1 MPVYLY
7 DSSDV
12 PVKCTLGLT
21 NFLISRSDMLN
32 KVERSTTMTTR
43 VVESLINFIWTSNLR
58 PGDSLPS
65 AEKLQETLG
74 VSRPVIRE
82 ALKILEGRNIVE
94 AINGKGTILRDTD
107 QTTLADFFCHAVQI
121 RPKSTLELMEV
132 RRGIEVQ
139 SVVLAAQRRTDQQA
153 LAIQG
158 TVQEMEKNIANLAQ
172 YATLDMRLHLQI
184 AEASQNSMLFFLVDS
199 LREALEKSVIEGMR
213 QRHTEE
219 AHARV
224 QELHKLLADAVVA
237 RDGDRAAEIMS
248 AHFEEAIAAL
258 SRAN

>member
-1 MPVYLY
+1 
-7 DSSDV
+7 
-12 PVKCTLGLT
+12 
-21 NFLISRSDMLN
+21 MLN

-107 QTTLADFFCHAVQI
+107 QTALADFFCHAVQI
-121 RPKSTLELMEV
+121 RPKSMLELMEV
-132 RRGIEVQ
+132 RRAIEVE
-139 SVVLAAQRRTDQQA
+139 SVALAAQRRTDQQA
-153 LAIQG
+153 LAIQA
-158 TVQEMEKNIANLAQ
+158 TVQEMERNITNVAH

-184 AEASQNSMLFFLVDS
+184 AEASQNGMFFFLVDS

-213 QRHTEE
+213 QRRTEE
-219 AHARV
+219 AIARV
-224 QELHKLLADAVVA
+224 QEVHKLLADAVA
-237 RDGDRAAEIMS
+237 AKDSARAAATMS
-248 AHFEEAIAAL
+248 AHFDEAIAAL
-258 SRAN
+258 SQAS